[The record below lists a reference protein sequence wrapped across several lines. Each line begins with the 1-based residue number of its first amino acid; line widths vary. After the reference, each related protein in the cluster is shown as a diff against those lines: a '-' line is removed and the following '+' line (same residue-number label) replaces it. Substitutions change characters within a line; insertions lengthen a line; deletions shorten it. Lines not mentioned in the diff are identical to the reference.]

1 MIIHHD
7 NLPQL
12 SEDLPDMPLYILA
25 ESSSACDYCVD
36 EEEAAVAKG
45 VRGVMQ
51 VIIVIIIIIYK
62 FIKFMIM
69 IMITASYNVLIT
81 LTIRMSDPRCLF
93 FRLTVANRDSKTSL
107 VFRWLIQILMI
118 CIAIMIILMVI
129 IISLICPWLLFN
141 FNLNDENLKFVLA
154 LVLKTKYLG
163 WR

>member
-1 MIIHHD
+1 MIMIIHHD

-51 VIIVIIIIIYK
+51 VIIVFIIIIYK

-69 IMITASYNVLIT
+69 IMVTA
-81 LTIRMSDPRCLF
+81 
-93 FRLTVANRDSKTSL
+93 
-107 VFRWLIQILMI
+107 
-118 CIAIMIILMVI
+118 AIM
-129 IISLICPWLLFN
+129 SSSH
-141 FNLNDENLKFVLA
+141 
-154 LVLKTKYLG
+154 
-163 WR
+163 

>member
-1 MIIHHD
+1 MIIYHN

-69 IMITASYNVLIT
+69 ITTSYNVLIT

-93 FRLTVANRDSKTSL
+93 SRLTVANRDSKTSL

-129 IISLICPWLLFN
+129 IISLICPWLSFN
-141 FNLNDENLKFVLA
+141 FNLNDKNLKFVLA

>member
-1 MIIHHD
+1 MIMIIHHD

-62 FIKFMIM
+62 FIKFI
-69 IMITASYNVLIT
+69 IIIITIHHIT

-93 FRLTVANRDSKTSL
+93 SRLTVANRDSKTSL
-107 VFRWLIQILMI
+107 VFRWLIQILTI

-129 IISLICPWLLFN
+129 IISLICP
-141 FNLNDENLKFVLA
+141 
-154 LVLKTKYLG
+154 
-163 WR
+163 

>member
-62 FIKFMIM
+62 FIKFI
-69 IMITASYNVLIT
+69 IIIITNYHHGYNVLIT

-93 FRLTVANRDSKTSL
+93 SRLTVANRDSKTSL

-129 IISLICPWLLFN
+129 ILSLLYPWLSFN

-154 LVLKTKYLG
+154 FST
-163 WR
+163 

>member
-1 MIIHHD
+1 MIMIIHHD

-62 FIKFMIM
+62 FIKFI
-69 IMITASYNVLIT
+69 IIIITIHHIT

-93 FRLTVANRDSKTSL
+93 SRLTVANRDSKTSL
-107 VFRWLIQILMI
+107 VFRWLIQILTI

-129 IISLICPWLLFN
+129 IISLICPWLSFN
-141 FNLNDENLKFVLA
+141 FNLNDKIGNLYSL
-154 LVLKTKYLG
+154 
-163 WR
+163 